1 MLLRRAI
8 SLAPP
13 SHRTSIA
20 LNFHRTEALSYPFPV
35 ILRRTPSVSLA
46 RVAPFRTLM
55 CVSLFDLVTGACSS
69 PCVAAFLSSI
79 LPQLCR
85 TENQDAIDAAIVG
98 ILADPKEARAGIREI
113 QQRCSLADI
122 EPLQLQRGC
131 EEEGYATIVKIAER
145 GLRSLGVARQE
156 VPEKSK
162 DAPGAPWQFVALLPL
177 FDPPRHDSAET
188 ITRALNLGVNVKMI
202 TGDQLA
208 IAKETGRRLGMGT
221 NMMLGTWV
229 LWVLK
234 VPHRVIPNNGI
245 RAWLSAPWKGLPIGW
260 IKGRCIVRDLGI
272 MGAQSPTSSSMGCL
286 IYLTQDK
293 FGVRSLRHSPA
304 EMMAA
309 LYLQRNLHGLQPP
322 ETTNLFN
329 DKYSYRELSEIAEQA
344 KRRAEVASKASE
356 AVEHHYVNASDL
368 NLLEAHEAEA
378 SLAGRVLTL
387 LW

>member
-98 ILADPKEARAGIREI
+98 ILADPKEARAGIREVHFFPFNPRDKRTALTYI
-113 QQRCSLADI
+113 EFDENWHRSSKDI

-221 NMMLGTWV
+221 NMYLH
-229 LWVLK
+229 
-234 VPHRVIPNNGI
+234 PH
-245 RAWLSAPWKGLPIGW
+245 
-260 IKGRCIVRDLGI
+260 
-272 MGAQSPTSSSMGCL
+272 CL
-286 IYLTQDK
+286 
-293 FGVRSLRHSPA
+293 
-304 EMMAA
+304 
-309 LYLQRNLHGLQPP
+309 RNLHGLQPP